1 MWPFKKQTF
10 DNESPGRL
18 AWRRFKRNIPAI
30 VALGYVVVLCFVALF
45 AYLIIPDKSPD
56 ANRMC
61 LQIAVKKPGFSCKFL
76 KVRKE
81 GVEAKG
87 NLFIGYEDE
96 YTYIPV
102 KNFGVRG
109 DSLWVEEYV
118 DGDIKGITRTYN
130 AYILEHEYYNDPRD
144 FPPDHDAH
152 LKMQHNIKQGNIQ
165 SITARTFPLGT
176 DRYGRDMLSRLILG
190 ARVSMLVGIV
200 AVIISLLIGVTL
212 GSIAG
217 FFGGKID
224 SFIQWVINVI
234 WAIPT
239 ILLVIAVSIAL
250 GKGFMQVFIAVGLTM
265 WVEVARLV
273 RGQVLSLRQ
282 MEFVE
287 ASKALGFSNWRA
299 IFVHILPNI
308 SGPLAVV
315 AASNF
320 ASAILIE
327 AGLSF
332 IGFGVQ
338 PPTASWGT
346 MIRDHYGYIILD
358 NAYLAVL
365 PGLAIVSV
373 VLAFIM
379 LGNGLRDAMDVK
391 GVSDRA

>member
-1 MWPFKKQTF
+1 MSLFKKQKY

-18 AWRRFKRNIPAI
+18 AWHRFRRNMPAM

-56 ANRMC
+56 ANRMA
-61 LQIAVKKPGFSCKFL
+61 LQIATQKPGF
-76 KVRKE
+76 KVDMLQMQKSSMPYIWPSIFTQ
-81 GVEAKG
+81 A
-87 NLFIGYEDE
+87 FSGYDDGQL
-96 YTYIPV
+96 YIPV
-102 KNFGVRG
+102 DTVFVKDKKLVVQEYTGDKN
-109 DSLWVEEYV
+109 LT
-118 DGDIKGITRTYN
+118 ITR
-130 AYILEHEYYNDPRD
+130 EYTGFDLNGQGPVIGNSYRVLGGQQE
-144 FPPDHDAH
+144 PPVIS
-152 LKMQHNIKQGNIQ
+152 K
-165 SITARTFPLGT
+165 TFILGT

-200 AVIISLLIGVTL
+200 AVIISLIIGVTL
-212 GSIAG
+212 GAIAG
-217 FFGGKID
+217 YFGGWID
-224 SFIQWVINVI
+224 SLIQWFINVI

-287 ASKALGFSNWRA
+287 ASKALGFSHWRA

-391 GVSDRA
+391 GVADRA

>member
-1 MWPFKKQTF
+1 MTFFKKHIY

-18 AWRRFKRNIPAI
+18 AWRRFRRNIPAM
-30 VALGYVVVLCFVALF
+30 VAFGYVVVLCLVAVF

-56 ANRMC
+56 ANTMC
-61 LQIAVKKPGFSCKFL
+61 LPIKVKPPGFTAKML
-76 KVRKE
+76 VMQKE
-81 GVEAKG
+81 TGVLGQNPSPLHK
-87 NLFIGYEDE
+87 LFFGFPQYNFYTPVDTVYVKDRTLMVYE
-96 YTYIPV
+96 YTGDKNVQLLKKYTHNDFSQSNLDIDNKQAILMGESRPPV
-102 KNFGVRG
+102 RRV
-109 DSLWVEEYV
+109 
-118 DGDIKGITRTYN
+118 
-130 AYILEHEYYNDPRD
+130 
-144 FPPDHDAH
+144 
-152 LKMQHNIKQGNIQ
+152 
-165 SITARTFPLGT
+165 TFLLGT
-176 DRYGRDMLSRLILG
+176 DCYGRDMLSRLILG
-190 ARVSMLVGIV
+190 ARVSMLVGII
-200 AVIISLLIGVTL
+200 AVIISLLIGITL
-212 GSIAG
+212 GAIAG
-217 FFGGKID
+217 YFGGRVD
-224 SFIQWVINVI
+224 SLIQWFINVI

-287 ASKALGFSNWRA
+287 ASKALGFSHWRS

-346 MIRDHYGYIILD
+346 MIKDHYGYIILD
-358 NAYLAVL
+358 NAYLAIL

>member
-1 MWPFKKQTF
+1 MAWFKANIH
-10 DNESPGRL
+10 NESPGRL
-18 AWRRFKRNIPAI
+18 AWKRFRRNTSAML
-30 VALGYVVVLCFVALF
+30 ALGYVLLLCIVALF

-56 ANRMC
+56 ANRMA
-61 LQIAVKKPGFSCKFL
+61 LQIATKPPGFSCSFL
-76 KVRKE
+76 MLKKE
-81 GVEAKG
+81 GAEGRG
-87 NLFIGYEDE
+87 NFFSGYEDE
-96 YTYIPV
+96 YNYLPV
-102 KNFGVRG
+102 KAHGQKG
-109 DSLWVEEYV
+109 DSLWAEEYV
-118 DGDIKGITRTYN
+118 DGNLQGPMHYYATGKLDNDKTIKTRTF
-130 AYILEHEYYNDPRD
+130 I
-144 FPPDHDAH
+144 
-152 LKMQHNIKQGNIQ
+152 
-165 SITARTFPLGT
+165 LGT
-176 DRYGRDMLSRLILG
+176 DRYGRDMFSRLILG
-190 ARVSMLVGIV
+190 ARVSMLVGII
-200 AVIISLLIGVTL
+200 AVLISLLIGVTL
-212 GSIAG
+212 GAIAG
-217 FFGGKID
+217 YFGGWVD
-224 SFIQWVINVI
+224 SFIQWFINVI
-234 WAIPT
+234 WSIPT

-287 ASKALGFSNWRA
+287 ASKALGFSHMRA

-373 VLAFIM
+373 VLAFIL

-391 GVSDRA
+391 GVADR

>member
-1 MWPFKKQTF
+1 MG
-10 DNESPGRL
+10 E
-18 AWRRFKRNIPAI
+18 RRP
-30 VALGYVVVLCFVALF
+30 
-45 AYLIIPDKSPD
+45 P
-56 ANRMC
+56 
-61 LQIAVKKPGFSCKFL
+61 
-76 KVRKE
+76 VRR
-81 GVEAKG
+81 V
-87 NLFIGYEDE
+87 
-96 YTYIPV
+96 
-102 KNFGVRG
+102 
-109 DSLWVEEYV
+109 
-118 DGDIKGITRTYN
+118 
-130 AYILEHEYYNDPRD
+130 
-144 FPPDHDAH
+144 
-152 LKMQHNIKQGNIQ
+152 
-165 SITARTFPLGT
+165 TFPLGT
-176 DRYGRDMLSRLILG
+176 DCYGRDMMSRLILG
-190 ARVSMLVGIV
+190 ARVSMLVGII
-200 AVIISLLIGVTL
+200 AVIISLLIGITL
-212 GSIAG
+212 GAIAG
-217 FFGGKID
+217 YFGGRVD
-224 SFIQWVINVI
+224 SLIQWFINVI

-287 ASKALGFSNWRA
+287 ASKALGFSHWRS

-346 MIRDHYGYIILD
+346 MIKDHYGYIILD
-358 NAYLAVL
+358 NAYLAIL

>member
-1 MWPFKKQTF
+1 
-10 DNESPGRL
+10 
-18 AWRRFKRNIPAI
+18 
-30 VALGYVVVLCFVALF
+30 
-45 AYLIIPDKSPD
+45 
-56 ANRMC
+56 
-61 LQIAVKKPGFSCKFL
+61 
-76 KVRKE
+76 
-81 GVEAKG
+81 
-87 NLFIGYEDE
+87 
-96 YTYIPV
+96 
-102 KNFGVRG
+102 
-109 DSLWVEEYV
+109 
-118 DGDIKGITRTYN
+118 
-130 AYILEHEYYNDPRD
+130 
-144 FPPDHDAH
+144 
-152 LKMQHNIKQGNIQ
+152 
-165 SITARTFPLGT
+165 
-176 DRYGRDMLSRLILG
+176 
-190 ARVSMLVGIV
+190 
-200 AVIISLLIGVTL
+200 
-212 GSIAG
+212 
-217 FFGGKID
+217 
-224 SFIQWVINVI
+224 
-234 WAIPT
+234 
-239 ILLVIAVSIAL
+239 
-250 GKGFMQVFIAVGLTM
+250 M

-287 ASKALGFSNWRA
+287 ASKALGFSHWRS

-346 MIRDHYGYIILD
+346 MIKDHYGYIILD
-358 NAYLAVL
+358 NAYLAIL

>member
-1 MWPFKKQTF
+1 MSLFKKQKY
-10 DNESPGRL
+10 DSESPGRL
-18 AWRRFKRNIPAI
+18 AWRRFRRNMPAM

-56 ANRMC
+56 ANRMAV
-61 LQIAVKKPGFSCKFL
+61 QIATKKPGFTATFL
-76 KVRKE
+76 KLPKK
-81 GVEAKG
+81 GVEPKG
-87 NLFIGYEDE
+87 NIFSGFEDE

-102 KNFGVRG
+102 DTFFFSKSGLFYSPYGLNNV
-109 DSLWVEEYV
+109 EYV
-118 DGDIKGITRTYN
+118 KVPSEDLFSDKVTEGE
-130 AYILEHEYYNDPRD
+130 A
-144 FPPDHDAH
+144 
-152 LKMQHNIKQGNIQ
+152 NIDDVT
-165 SITARTFPLGT
+165 TAKTFPLGT

-224 SFIQWVINVI
+224 SLIQWFINVI

-273 RGQVLSLRQ
+273 RGQLLSLRQ

>member
-1 MWPFKKQTF
+1 MAFFKKHTYE
-10 DNESPGRL
+10 NESPGRL
-18 AWRRFKRNIPAI
+18 AWRRFRRNMPAM
-30 VALGYVVVLCFVALF
+30 VALGYVVVLCLVAVF

-56 ANRMC
+56 ANTMC
-61 LQIAVKKPGFSCKFL
+61 LPIKIKKPGFTCSFL
-76 KVRKE
+76 KLPRK
-81 GVEAKG
+81 GVESKG
-87 NLFIGYEDE
+87 DIFVGYDDE
-96 YTYIPV
+96 YTYIPA
-102 KNFGVRG
+102 
-109 DSLWVEEYV
+109 D
-118 DGDIKGITRTYN
+118 T
-130 AYILEHEYYNDPRD
+130 AYFNGSGLNYIPYGLTAKESIIVPKEDVVSDKLTEGEVFINDVTTT
-144 FPPDHDAH
+144 
-152 LKMQHNIKQGNIQ
+152 K
-165 SITARTFPLGT
+165 TFPLGT
-176 DRYGRDMLSRLILG
+176 DCYGRDMLSRLILG
-190 ARVSMLVGIV
+190 ARVSMLVGII
-200 AVIISLLIGVTL
+200 AVIISLLIGITL
-212 GSIAG
+212 GAIAG
-217 FFGGKID
+217 YFGGRID
-224 SFIQWVINVI
+224 SLIQWFINVI

-287 ASKALGFSNWRA
+287 ASKALGFSHWRS

-346 MIRDHYGYIILD
+346 MIKDHYGYIILD
-358 NAYLAVL
+358 NAYLAIL

>member
-1 MWPFKKQTF
+1 MWPFKKQKY
-10 DNESPGRL
+10 DSESPGRL
-18 AWRRFKRNIPAI
+18 AWRRFRRNLPAM
-30 VALGYVVVLCFVALF
+30 VALGYVVVLCFIALF

-56 ANRMC
+56 ANRMAV
-61 LQIAVKKPGFSCKFL
+61 QIATKKPGFTATFL
-76 KVRKE
+76 KLPKK
-81 GVEAKG
+81 GVEPKG
-87 NLFIGYEDE
+87 NIFSGFEDE

-102 KNFGVRG
+102 DTFFFSKSGLFYSPYGLNNV
-109 DSLWVEEYV
+109 EYV
-118 DGDIKGITRTYN
+118 KVPSDDLFSDKVTEGK
-130 AYILEHEYYNDPRD
+130 A
-144 FPPDHDAH
+144 
-152 LKMQHNIKQGNIQ
+152 NIDDVT
-165 SITARTFPLGT
+165 TAKTFPLGT

-224 SFIQWVINVI
+224 SLIQWFINVI

-287 ASKALGFSNWRA
+287 ASKALGFSHWRA

>member
-1 MWPFKKQTF
+1 MGLFKKHTY

-18 AWRRFKRNIPAI
+18 AWRRFRRNLPAM
-30 VALGYVVVLCFVALF
+30 VALGYVVVLSVVALF
-45 AYLIIPDKSPD
+45 AYVIIPDKSPD

-61 LQIAVKKPGFSCKFL
+61 LQIKTQKPGFTVHML
-76 KVRKE
+76 KMHRNRPFVWPGIFKQ
-81 GVEAKG
+81 VFA
-87 NLFIGYEDE
+87 GYDDE
-96 YTYIPV
+96 IQYIPV
-102 KNFGVRG
+102 DTVFVANKKLIVHEFTG
-109 DSLWVEEYV
+109 DKSLV
-118 DGDIKGITRTYN
+118 ITREFTAADLN
-130 AYILEHEYYNDPRD
+130 G
-144 FPPDHDAH
+144 
-152 LKMQHNIKQGNIQ
+152 QGNTIVNSYDVLQ
-165 SITARTFPLGT
+165 GKAKPPVVTQTFYLGT
-176 DRYGRDMLSRLILG
+176 DRYGRDMLSRLVLG
-190 ARVSMLVGIV
+190 ARVSMLVGII
-200 AVIISLLIGVTL
+200 AVLISLIIGVTL
-212 GSIAG
+212 GAIAG
-217 FFGGKID
+217 YFGGWID
-224 SFIQWVINVI
+224 SLIQWIINVI
-234 WAIPT
+234 WSIPT

-265 WVEVARLV
+265 WVEVARMV

-287 ASKALGFSNWRA
+287 ASKALGFSHWRA

-308 SGPLAVV
+308 SGPLSVV

>member
-1 MWPFKKQTF
+1 MSLFKRQKY

-18 AWRRFKRNIPAI
+18 AWRRFRRNMPAM

-61 LQIAVKKPGFSCKFL
+61 LQITTKKPGFTCRFL
-76 KVRKE
+76 KLPKRGSE
-81 GVEAKG
+81 PNG
-87 NLFIGYEDE
+87 NIFTGYDDQYN
-96 YTYIPV
+96 YTPIDTVYYNASGLHYIPYGLTAKEFIKV
-102 KNFGVRG
+102 PKEDVVPDNVLEGEVFI
-109 DSLWVEEYV
+109 D
-118 DGDIKGITRTYN
+118 DITT
-130 AYILEHEYYNDPRD
+130 
-144 FPPDHDAH
+144 
-152 LKMQHNIKQGNIQ
+152 
-165 SITARTFPLGT
+165 SRTFLLGT

-212 GSIAG
+212 GAIAG
-217 FFGGKID
+217 YFGGWID
-224 SFIQWVINVI
+224 SLIQWFINVI

-287 ASKALGFSNWRA
+287 ASKALGFSHWRA

-391 GVSDRA
+391 GVADRA

>member
-1 MWPFKKQTF
+1 MWPFKKQKF
-10 DNESPGRL
+10 DSESPGRL
-18 AWRRFKRNIPAI
+18 AWRRFRRNLPAM
-30 VALGYVVVLCFVALF
+30 VALGYVVVLCFIALF

-56 ANRMC
+56 ANRMAV
-61 LQIAVKKPGFSCKFL
+61 QIATKKPGFTATFL
-76 KVRKE
+76 KLPKK
-81 GVEAKG
+81 GVEPKG
-87 NLFIGYEDE
+87 NIFSGFEDE

-102 KNFGVRG
+102 DTFFFSKSGLFYSPYGLNNV
-109 DSLWVEEYV
+109 EYV
-118 DGDIKGITRTYN
+118 KVPSEDLFSDKVTEGK
-130 AYILEHEYYNDPRD
+130 A
-144 FPPDHDAH
+144 
-152 LKMQHNIKQGNIQ
+152 NIDDVT
-165 SITARTFPLGT
+165 TAKTFPLGT

-224 SFIQWVINVI
+224 SLIQWFINVI

>member
-1 MWPFKKQTF
+1 MGLFKKHTY

-18 AWRRFKRNIPAI
+18 AWRRFRRNIPAM
-30 VALGYVVVLCFVALF
+30 VALGYVMVLSVVALF
-45 AYLIIPDKSPD
+45 AYVVIPDKSPD

-61 LQIAVKKPGFSCKFL
+61 LQIATQKPGFSTSFL
-76 KVRKE
+76 KVKKE
-81 GVEAKG
+81 GAKSKG
-87 NLFIGYEDE
+87 NLLTGFEDV
-96 YTYIPV
+96 YTYVPV
-102 KNFGVRG
+102 EKATSETVSR
-109 DSLWVEEYV
+109 S
-118 DGDIKGITRTYN
+118 
-130 AYILEHEYYNDPRD
+130 
-144 FPPDHDAH
+144 
-152 LKMQHNIKQGNIQ
+152 
-165 SITARTFPLGT
+165 FPLGT

-190 ARVSMLVGIV
+190 ARVSMLVGII
-200 AVIISLLIGVTL
+200 AVLISLIIGVTL
-212 GSIAG
+212 GAIAG
-217 FFGGKID
+217 YFGGWID
-224 SFIQWVINVI
+224 SLIQWIINVI
-234 WAIPT
+234 WSIPT

-265 WVEVARLV
+265 WVEVARMV

-287 ASKALGFSNWRA
+287 ASKALGFSHWRA

-308 SGPLAVV
+308 SGPLSVV

-391 GVSDRA
+391 GVADRA

>member
-1 MWPFKKQTF
+1 MSLFKKQKY

-18 AWRRFKRNIPAI
+18 AWRRFRRNMPAM
-30 VALGYVVVLCFVALF
+30 VALGYVVALCVVALF

-56 ANRMC
+56 ANTMC
-61 LQIAVKKPGFSCKFL
+61 LPIAVKPPGFKAKMLVMHKDMGITESRSPL
-76 KVRKE
+76 QKVFGGFEPYDFYTPVDTVFTKE
-81 GVEAKG
+81 RTLMV
-87 NLFIGYEDE
+87 YE
-96 YTYIPV
+96 YTGDKNVVSLKKYTREDLNQSRLSIDNQQAILLKGERPPV
-102 KNFGVRG
+102 RHV
-109 DSLWVEEYV
+109 
-118 DGDIKGITRTYN
+118 
-130 AYILEHEYYNDPRD
+130 
-144 FPPDHDAH
+144 
-152 LKMQHNIKQGNIQ
+152 
-165 SITARTFPLGT
+165 TFLLGT

-200 AVIISLLIGVTL
+200 AVIISLIIGVTL
-212 GSIAG
+212 GAIAG
-217 FFGGKID
+217 YFGGWID
-224 SFIQWVINVI
+224 SLIQWFINVI

-287 ASKALGFSNWRA
+287 ASKALGFSHWRA

-391 GVSDRA
+391 GVADRA

>member
-1 MWPFKKQTF
+1 MAWFKANIH
-10 DNESPGRL
+10 NESPGRL
-18 AWRRFKRNIPAI
+18 AWKRFRRNTSAML
-30 VALGYVVVLCFVALF
+30 ALGYVLLLCIVALF

-56 ANRMC
+56 ANRMA
-61 LQIAVKKPGFSCKFL
+61 LQIATKPPGFSSSFL
-76 KVRKE
+76 MLKKE
-81 GVEAKG
+81 GAEVKG
-87 NLFIGYEDE
+87 NFFSGYEDE
-96 YTYIPV
+96 YNYMPIKAWGAIDDT
-102 KNFGVRG
+102 
-109 DSLWVEEYV
+109 LWAEEYV
-118 DGDIKGITRTYN
+118 DGNVKGPIHYYNSYNTVAQYYGRELLPNPDLKQQIIHDLINGNNRAVKTRTF
-130 AYILEHEYYNDPRD
+130 I
-144 FPPDHDAH
+144 
-152 LKMQHNIKQGNIQ
+152 
-165 SITARTFPLGT
+165 LGT
-176 DRYGRDMLSRLILG
+176 DRYGRDMFSRLILG
-190 ARVSMLVGIV
+190 ARVSMLVGII
-200 AVIISLLIGVTL
+200 AVLISLLIGVTL
-212 GSIAG
+212 GAIAG
-217 FFGGKID
+217 YFGGWVD
-224 SFIQWVINVI
+224 SFIQWFINVI
-234 WAIPT
+234 WSIPT

-287 ASKALGFSNWRA
+287 ASKALGFSHMRA

-373 VLAFIM
+373 VLAFIL

-391 GVSDRA
+391 GVADR

>member
-18 AWRRFKRNIPAI
+18 AWRRFRRNLPAM
-30 VALGYVVVLCFVALF
+30 VALGYVVVLCFIALF

-56 ANRMC
+56 ANRMAV
-61 LQIAVKKPGFSCKFL
+61 QIATKKPGFTATFL
-76 KVRKE
+76 KLPKK
-81 GVEAKG
+81 GVEPKG
-87 NLFIGYEDE
+87 NIFSGFEDE

-102 KNFGVRG
+102 DTFFFSKSGLFYSPYGLNNV
-109 DSLWVEEYV
+109 EYV
-118 DGDIKGITRTYN
+118 KVPSEDLFSDKVTEGK
-130 AYILEHEYYNDPRD
+130 A
-144 FPPDHDAH
+144 
-152 LKMQHNIKQGNIQ
+152 NIDDVT
-165 SITARTFPLGT
+165 TAKTFPLGT

-224 SFIQWVINVI
+224 SLIQWFINVI

>member
-1 MWPFKKQTF
+1 MWPFKKQKF
-10 DNESPGRL
+10 DSESPGRL
-18 AWRRFKRNIPAI
+18 AWRRFRRNLPAM

-56 ANRMC
+56 ANRMAV
-61 LQIAVKKPGFSCKFL
+61 QIATKKPGFTATFL
-76 KVRKE
+76 KLPKK
-81 GVEAKG
+81 GVEPKG
-87 NLFIGYEDE
+87 NIFSGFEDE

-102 KNFGVRG
+102 DTFFFSKSGLFYSPYGLNNV
-109 DSLWVEEYV
+109 EYV
-118 DGDIKGITRTYN
+118 KVPSEDLFSDKVTEGK
-130 AYILEHEYYNDPRD
+130 A
-144 FPPDHDAH
+144 
-152 LKMQHNIKQGNIQ
+152 NIDDVT
-165 SITARTFPLGT
+165 TAKTFPLGT

-224 SFIQWVINVI
+224 SLIQWFINVI

>member
-1 MWPFKKQTF
+1 MWPFKKQQF

-18 AWRRFKRNIPAI
+18 AWRRFKRNIPAM

-61 LQIAVKKPGFSCKFL
+61 LQIAVKKPGFSCGFL
-76 KVRKE
+76 KVKKQ
-81 GVEAKG
+81 GSEASG
-87 NLFIGYEDE
+87 NLFTGYEDE
-96 YTYIPV
+96 HTYVPIKKANV
-102 KNFGVRG
+102 KG
-109 DSLWVEEYV
+109 DTILVEEYV
-118 DGDIKGITRTYN
+118 DGDIKGIIRKYN
-130 AYILEHEYYNDPRD
+130 AYAVVQEYYNTSRD
-144 FPPDHDAH
+144 FPPDHDIH
-152 LKMQHNIKQGNIQ
+152 LKIKYDVEHGKIKAL
-165 SITARTFPLGT
+165 TRRTFILGT

-190 ARVSMLVGIV
+190 ARVSMLVGII
-200 AVIISLLIGVTL
+200 AVIISLLIGITL
-212 GSIAG
+212 GAIAG
-217 FFGGKID
+217 YFGGRVD
-224 SFIQWVINVI
+224 SLIQWFINVI

-287 ASKALGFSNWRA
+287 ASKALGFSHWRS

-346 MIRDHYGYIILD
+346 MIKDHYGYIILD
-358 NAYLAVL
+358 NAYLAIL